1 MQALHDVAVQPR
13 GIRHQLDAGQHLR
26 ALERHAPRHNQ
37 ANVAGA
43 ENDDALSDHI
53 ALNVHIPLRRSR
65 RKNAGAACAGDRDR
79 AARAFAAAHR
89 QHDGLRSD
97 LLIAVYGVDAA
108 DMLLRCHIQYHR
120 VGQNGHGGLAEH
132 FNEPSGVLRPGQ
144 LLFEVMQAK
153 AVVDALVQNAAQ
165 LPVALQ
171 DQNITQA
178 RVIGRAR
185 CGKAGGA
192 AADNGK
198 LTGFHS

>member
-1 MQALHDVAVQPR
+1 MFRFRPEEYGISSRHDEA
-13 GIRHQLDAGQHLR
+13 D
-26 ALERHAPRHNQ
+26 
-37 ANVAGA
+37 VAGA

-53 ALNVHIPLRRSR
+53 ALNVHIPLRRAR
-65 RKNAGAACAGDRDR
+65 RKNAGAACAGNRDR
-79 AARAFAAAHR
+79 AARAFPAAHR

-97 LLIAVYGVDAA
+97 LLIAVCGVDAA
-108 DMLLRCHIQYHR
+108 DVLFRRHIQHHR

-132 FNEPSGVLRPGQ
+132 FKEPPSVLRPGQ
-144 LLFEVMQAK
+144 LLLKVMQAK

-165 LPVALQ
+165 LAVALQ
-171 DQNITQA
+171 DQNIAQA

-185 CGKAGGA
+185 CGKSGGA